1 MGLQHLLVKV
11 YNNPTYYLEK
21 DYKYESISQEL
32 QLPKLKS
39 DEEAILNLVIEYFGK
54 YSGKVLEEFTHKEL
68 PWLKAREGLSQ
79 DEPSTRI
86 IDNDLIF
93 EYYTSIKNK
102 YNIVS
107 LADIQ
112 SYIDKLW

>member
-1 MGLQHLLVKV
+1 MRCL
-11 YNNPTYYLEK
+11 YNCKMWRRYSPTAAKNAVL
-21 DYKYESISQEL
+21 
-32 QLPKLKS
+32 
-39 DEEAILNLVIEYFGK
+39 YFEK

-68 PWLKAREGLSQ
+68 PWLKAREGLAQ
-79 DEPSTRI
+79 NEPSTRI
-86 IDNDLIF
+86 IDNNLIF

>member
-1 MGLQHLLVKV
+1 MTPAELSQQCYDNLAGYSLGR
-11 YNNPTYYLEK
+11 
-21 DYKYESISQEL
+21 ISPQM
-32 QLPKLKS
+32 P
-39 DEEAILNLVIEYFGK
+39 
-54 YSGKVLEEFTHKEL
+54 
-68 PWLKAREGLSQ
+68 PCLKAREGLAQ
-79 DEPSTRI
+79 NEPSTRI
-86 IDNDLIF
+86 IDNNLIF

>member
-1 MGLQHLLVKV
+1 MDDLQGKKSKKLH
-11 YNNPTYYLEK
+11 P
-21 DYKYESISQEL
+21 L
-32 QLPKLKS
+32 QLNCRYS
-39 DEEAILNLVIEYFGK
+39 VATILSFGK